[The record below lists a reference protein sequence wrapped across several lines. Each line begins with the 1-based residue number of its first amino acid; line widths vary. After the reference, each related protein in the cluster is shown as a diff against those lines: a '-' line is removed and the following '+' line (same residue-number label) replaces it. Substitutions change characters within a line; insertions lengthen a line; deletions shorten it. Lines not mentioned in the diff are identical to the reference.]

1 MKSCLVYVET
11 LEGLIV
17 VGQLAGCTGIILR
30 ARCGIVDVGL
40 AVRLVGI
47 EQCASLTLSSASTS
61 AQHR

>member
-47 EQCASLTLSSASTS
+47 E
-61 AQHR
+61 